1 MDGSAIKCDEV
12 IETYQEETKTNS
24 INFNE
29 KKAICK
35 VQYVYVLL
43 VFFLIT
49 IALLISV
56 NIYCYLIMYRPKQ
69 KHLLPFPNTNN
80 DLRKVLY

>member
-35 VQYVYVLL
+35 VQNVYVLL

-69 KHLLPFPNTNN
+69 EHLLPFPNTNN